1 MEVVGLNPIPVY
13 LSHIQ
18 AKNKNLASETL
29 KSKKKKQAAE
39 RRQQHHKAQKHRTSQ
54 RHSQNQTK

>member
-18 AKNKNLASETL
+18 AENKNLASETL

-39 RRQQHHKAQKHRTSQ
+39 RQQHHKAQKQRTSQ
-54 RHSQNQTK
+54 RHGQNQTK